1 MISPA
6 AKVARTAMSAPRRA
20 VMSRGW
26 PRRHASR
33 QGLKSYW
40 TTGTFGLCLVFV
52 TRAAYTY
59 ADMDPLHAWK
69 DDFRREVEEVLA
81 ARARSRKPGPT
92 EPEEG
97 FGGRLADL
105 VIPPAGTYAELRESQ
120 RQLEVMRAENAELR
134 ERLGVKEAGFER
146 EREGRER
153 LKDGIARLALALR
166 NEQAALAAAQEQER
180 RAREESEAAKNMM
193 AVQKLE
199 ADHAQARCE
208 DWERESAAR
217 LRATR
222 EVQSRLD
229 QALLE
234 NDGKDADIASLRA
247 RLSSAITRN
256 QEDASAGA
264 SIAKAERE
272 KLEAQA
278 QAAATLE
285 RSVRAEQ
292 AFRDSV
298 KKRSALEDALRLQ
311 TVRAVSFER
320 EAGQRREEAARAR
333 SEEAAARSAAK
344 EAEAAAAEAQR
355 TVAKVKEDMREQ
367 IIAQVREEVRA
378 QVREEVRAQV
388 REELKAEVR
397 SEIKAEVAAEV
408 EGDRRAQVNRAYE
421 EGLSAARRRV
431 DAAEQALEASRR
443 IEEAARIELGAFRD
457 KLRRKMEKLAAA
469 VYQERERSD
478 AAVAATNESLQKAL
492 ARLAAEWG
500 RSQAV
505 LEESRA
511 QMRAEF
517 EDERARLDIE
527 INAERQSMRARWQEQ
542 AEALEKLRKEFER
555 GRQGT

>member
-1 MISPA
+1 
-6 AKVARTAMSAPRRA
+6 
-20 VMSRGW
+20 MSRGW

-378 QVREEVRAQV
+378 EVREEVRAEVREEVRAQVREEVRAQV